1 MPLPVGLRKL
11 GRLSLTT
18 VDFVADINLSI
29 PKERGKNGMPVMGE
43 ECEGIVFFRPTIL
56 ETVSRYRV
64 RPMNRRGKRKPDTS
78 WKLKCREYHARLLRT
93 CYSRLV
99 PHEGIE
105 PSLRRELGFEPS
117 ASTSSANGALILDG
131 SERK

>member
-1 MPLPVGLRKL
+1 MRGLFSS
-11 GRLSLTT
+11 GRQS
-18 VDFVADINLSI
+18 
-29 PKERGKNGMPVMGE
+29 
-43 ECEGIVFFRPTIL
+43 L

-131 SERK
+131 PEKEIRKISKSRPEPLGRYRLT